1 MPIRGEKIYI
11 TVRFRN
17 QVNTIPSP
25 HIVVRN
31 EGKDTGSAVLFSHYI
46 RFIGASVWGGAHS
59 SAGIVTP
66 LLLTQPKDTR
76 SMKVKL
82 TSWHKS
88 TNQ

>member
-1 MPIRGEKIYI
+1 MPIGAEKIYI
-11 TVRFRN
+11 PVRFRN
-17 QVNTIPSP
+17 LVNTNPSP

-31 EGKDTGSAVLFSHYI
+31 ERKDTGSAVLLSHYI
-46 RFIGASVWGGAHS
+46 RFIEASVWGAYS
-59 SAGIVTP
+59 SAGIGTP

-76 SMKVKL
+76 SMKVTL